1 MMRSRYDLVL
11 QLSGRPEAYG
21 ERWEAVLPVR
31 LGVPQGSIAGPI
43 LFSLFTNDLRCH
55 LRPLV
60 PQSGCRPPLSGH
72 GRRGTLPLS
81 RPGPSATIPD
91 LRDAESRQGNTLD
104 LPHNLTPSP
113 PPPTQTARHPPR
125 RLIRSRRRRI
135 PEPSAA
141 RSDPGRPPGSSLLN
155 VTILSYLLAPTP
167 PSRFPAVGA
176 LPLIPLK

>member
-1 MMRSRYDLVL
+1 MVRD
-11 QLSGRPEAYG
+11 GRRFY
-21 ERWEAVLPVR
+21 RFR

-55 LRPLV
+55 LRPPV

-113 PPPTQTARHPPR
+113 PPPPR
-125 RLIRSRRRRI
+125 QPDIRR
-135 PEPSAA
+135 
-141 RSDPGRPPGSSLLN
+141 
-155 VTILSYLLAPTP
+155 
-167 PSRFPAVGA
+167 AVLYGA
-176 LPLIPLK
+176 GAGGYRNRLPLDLTRAVRRDPPF